1 MILCRFS
8 DVQAHTE
15 GPTGTIELLLWIQVL
30 PPRSV
35 AGTEAG
41 VILFAYCLTLKTSLS
56 SAFCR
61 ERWVPS
67 WGTGCYKKFEF
78 MTKLSPEGET
88 PLLQLLRNTV
98 FKEDLFMFSVLSA
111 FKVQLNATVIIQIYF
126 FLRGKTGRIFFFFL
140 YLCPPPSYSELFCNN
155 LSSFW
160 KLLVWLTWVLRF
172 DPILHALLPGSSAHM
187 SNSQKK
193 TIIHSLALLLSPS
206 LVWSWGIPLS
216 ILVVYSPF
224 Y

>member
-1 MILCRFS
+1 MCRFS

-88 PLLQLLRNTV
+88 PLLPFLRNTV
-98 FKEDLFMFSVLSA
+98 FKEDLFMFFVLSA
-111 FKVQLNATVIIQIYF
+111 FKVHLNATVIIQIYF
-126 FLRGKTGRIFFFFL
+126 FLRGKTGRIFFF
-140 YLCPPPSYSELFCNN
+140 
-155 LSSFW
+155 SSC
-160 KLLVWLTWVLRF
+160 T
-172 DPILHALLPGSSAHM
+172 S
-187 SNSQKK
+187 
-193 TIIHSLALLLSPS
+193 ALLLAIQNCSAITCLLSGNFWFGSPGCYG
-206 LVWSWGIPLS
+206 LIPFCTHFCQDLQL
-216 ILVVYSPF
+216 I
-224 Y
+224 